1 MSKFDTCLT
10 SLNLRDAVPVDA
22 MQAAARQYQEQQGM
36 TPSAALLRAAE
47 EQLQLAQME
56 QAGIVKAVRGAWE
69 AQGGA
74 PRPAPEAIPAPE
86 PIEQQAAQEPAVAAE
101 PKLAPVEEAPA
112 PTEKTVFLEGDP
124 DYAALEQ
131 RAQVNDARV
140 DALTDD
146 AVRTMHEAMGLKGG
160 KHSVEAMREK
170 IKAQHPDD
178 VEDALADFA
187 GPKPAQAAE
196 SEREFFVQ
204 GHHVG
209 KPKQSASVTVKA
221 TSNSGAIER
230 ARSENSWFAPTQAR
244 EITPAAEATAPA
256 SPKKPA
262 KPKAPA
268 LQARTDRIGDQHK
281 ARDAANAQPEPA
293 PEDYHGFGDAMAP
306 MLRARM
312 EKALAVQMRFDGA
325 FATRKAEIERRV
337 AAGARVEPHDKD
349 GRRLHSASGGYLT
362 EKDITKSAMDY
373 AEHLISQRGDLRAS
387 MPDQQPGNSEVLRSA
402 KTGKQWTGTVFHGTA
417 GGEFDTFRPRVAR
430 SVWFAPDRQ
439 YAKKYADSRQGGNRR
454 VLAARVTLKNP
465 LVIDMKGEQD
475 LPKKGRQGAMKY
487 ANTIEDAV
495 GVAQQWGHDGV
506 IFKNRKLTDEGFSS
520 EEVAVFDPAQI
531 EMLGRDEDLRASLT
545 DMRTIEVD
553 GQRRPIRNSLG
564 ELVAPDFM
572 GQVQFWK
579 NYTGPVDEQGRP
591 VVEPTEGDARAA
603 ENPIASDIDAQ
614 VAQAVKDGITADK
627 LLALIESETSRPE
640 LRELATALRRQN
652 LKTKIAFGNP
662 QGNYVTGNA
671 EQANGAYRQSDDT
684 AFVGKEFGAAQTALH
699 ELVHA
704 ASLRALQRGGR
715 AAQQIRALHKHI
727 KDMPSFAGMYGTT
740 DPEEFISEA
749 LTSPSF
755 RQQLADTPAPGA
767 GKMSIWQK
775 IVGAVRMLLGLP
787 TTSENVLARVMEITP
802 DLFAENQ
809 ARGEVADAGGVRAA
823 AQWATEA
830 FRKWFKNSKVVNER
844 GEPLVVY
851 HGTSEDFSEFAVSWG
866 GNFGEG
872 FYFGDADTASQ
883 YGEGDGRRVMP
894 VYLSLK
900 NPATQEVIDP
910 LRDRAEMGE
919 IEYDDI
925 RSTLEKQGYDGI
937 MADGMYVAFKP
948 EQIKSATGNSGH
960 FDPASADIRASM
972 TSAIGDGIRAASLEG
987 AWKASKNRLADFRNV
1002 GLQFLG
1008 RRQLVDLY
1016 ANLFQRGERESI
1028 LKRYSDLMQQMDADK
1043 NESGAEAD
1051 SIADR
1056 WGKLKDADQ
1065 LADLM
1070 HDSTLA
1076 QIDPSKDYVVGD
1088 DRVQHGALQRR
1099 LRALSP
1105 EAQTLYTEARDA
1117 YSKHW
1122 NKVRSEIR
1130 SRIARAM
1137 PESPRRA
1144 ALLEKMDAT
1153 FYEKVKGVY
1162 FPLARFGDYV
1172 VTVTGQDG
1180 SRLSVNFAETLNE
1193 ADALRAA
1200 LLKKF
1205 PSADGYQVSKVTK
1218 KKEFNAGRDAVS
1230 RGFMQELFG
1239 VLDQYDSGGQLQDD
1253 INQLYLQ
1260 SMPDLSWAKHGI
1272 HRKGTPGFSQDARR
1286 AFAQNMFHGARY
1298 LAKLRYG
1305 DRLTDFLDEMQ
1316 DHVDAKAPDAQYD
1329 SVKAQQVVDEM
1340 VKRHESYMN
1349 PKGNQLSNTLTS
1361 VGFLFYLGLSPAS
1374 AAVNLTQTPLV
1385 TLPMLAAKY
1394 GFGKASAALL
1404 EAAKQTAGNKN
1415 DISKVLQGDE
1425 LRAFKQAVD
1434 AGVIDVSM
1442 AHDLAGIASGDDT
1455 KAHAK
1460 LRPVMK
1466 WASFMFHHGEKFNRQ
1481 ASLLA
1486 AYRLA
1491 RGAGKNHA
1499 QAYESAV
1506 DEVYASHFDYA
1517 SSNRPRVMQGNVA
1530 KVVLLFKSYAQNMV
1544 YTLTRNAALAA
1555 KGDKVALKTLSG
1567 LLLSHAMA
1575 AGVLGLPI
1583 VGTLLSAATMI
1594 GGDDD
1599 EPWDAKVALRNYIAD
1614 LIGQKPAEVLMHG
1627 LSRATPFDISGRVGL
1642 DKLILPDVQEGLE
1655 GARLAES
1662 WMTAALGPV
1671 AGIGLGAAKGAAKI
1685 AEGDYLRGL
1694 EDMLPVSVRN
1704 PIKALRLN
1712 SEGVKDRTGIPILD
1726 DTSAIEEIGQLIG
1739 FSPSRSREAMEGK
1752 SAVYRAERKL
1762 TDRRQALVEQWAQAR
1777 MAGDAE
1783 GEAEV
1788 RELVSRF
1795 NEKNPGRRISPA
1807 QVMQSVRNR
1816 NKRIREAEDGIYLPK
1831 KHADVRDL
1839 GRFATAGD

>member
-1 MSKFDTCLT
+1 MSKFDSCLT
-10 SLNLRDAVPVDA
+10 SLDLRDSVPVDA

-36 TPSAALLRAAE
+36 TPSAAFLRAAE

-56 QAGIVKAVRGAWE
+56 QAGIVKAVRAQWE

-74 PRPAPEAIPAPE
+74 PRPE
-86 PIEQQAAQEPAVAAE
+86 PVAEQAADQPAAE
-101 PKLAPVEEAPA
+101 PKPAPVEEAPA
-112 PTEKTVFLEGDP
+112 P
-124 DYAALEQ
+124 
-131 RAQVNDARV
+131 
-140 DALTDD
+140 
-146 AVRTMHEAMGLKGG
+146 
-160 KHSVEAMREK
+160 
-170 IKAQHPDD
+170 
-178 VEDALADFA
+178 
-187 GPKPAQAAE
+187 
-196 SEREFFVQ
+196 
-204 GHHVG
+204 
-209 KPKQSASVTVKA
+209 
-221 TSNSGAIER
+221 IE
-230 ARSENSWFAPTQAR
+230 
-244 EITPAAEATAPA
+244 
-256 SPKKPA
+256 
-262 KPKAPA
+262 
-268 LQARTDRIGDQHK
+268 
-281 ARDAANAQPEPA
+281 
-293 PEDYHGFGDAMAP
+293 
-306 MLRARM
+306 
-312 EKALAVQMRFDGA
+312 
-325 FATRKAEIERRV
+325 
-337 AAGARVEPHDKD
+337 
-349 GRRLHSASGGYLT
+349 
-362 EKDITKSAMDY
+362 
-373 AEHLISQRGDLRAS
+373 GDLRAS
-387 MPDQQPGNSEVLRSA
+387 MADARAPQESAIQKRVREVLYDGQDTVLGDDGSLSVSMEDMEGRLTDAEYEARTGGSWQDSMRVPLSEADTARALARVNGMTWHHGSAVTDLDALELRSNGGLFLA
-402 KTGKQWTGTVFHGTA
+402 DDVRAQHYAGA
-417 GGEFDTFRPRVAR
+417 GGRVYEVPVQIKRPFFVENSDVTADMESSGELAKLKKAGFDAIVPLDYQDIVI
-430 SVWFAPDRQ
+430 VD
-439 YAKKYADSRQGGNRR
+439 DS
-454 VLAARVTLKNP
+454 A
-465 LVIDMKGEQD
+465 LV
-475 LPKKGRQGAMKY
+475 R
-487 ANTIEDAV
+487 N
-495 GVAQQWGHDGV
+495 
-506 IFKNRKLTDEGFSS
+506 
-520 EEVAVFDPAQI
+520 
-531 EMLGRDEDLRASLT
+531 DLRASLT

-553 GQRRPIRNSLG
+553 GQRRPIRNSAG

-572 GQVQFWK
+572 GQVEFWK
-579 NYTGPVDEQGRP
+579 NYAGPVDERGRP
-591 VVEPTEGDARAA
+591 VVEPKPNAV
-603 ENPIASDIDAQ
+603 IDAGSGPIDMQ
-614 VAQAVKDGITADK
+614 IAAMVSSKTMGEDMTADEV
-627 LLALIESETSRPE
+627 LAFIESESSNE
-640 LRELATALRRQN
+640 EYRELATALRKQK
-652 LKTKIAFGNP
+652 LKTKVQYSQVSPDKQFTVEVVNP
-662 QGNYVTGNA
+662 DEINA
-671 EQANGAYRQSDDT
+671 AYEPGTDT
-684 AFVGKEFGAAQTALH
+684 AFLYKTQGAEQSLLH

-704 ASLRALQRGGR
+704 ATLRALSRGGL
-715 AAQQIRALHKHI
+715 AARKIRELHSQIRSL
-727 KDMPSFAGMYGTT
+727 PNFADFYGTSN
-740 DPEEFISEA
+740 PEEFIAEA
-749 LTSPSF
+749 MTSPKF
-755 RQQLADTPAPGA
+755 RQQLSATPAPGTV
-767 GKMSIWQK
+767 KRSIWQRF
-775 IVGAVRMLLGLP
+775 VTAVRSILGLP
-787 TTSENVLARVMEITP
+787 ASSESILDRIMSITP
-802 DLFAENQ
+802 DLMAENH
-809 ARGEVADAGGVRAA
+809 ARGSIA
-823 AQWATEA
+823 
-830 FRKWFKNSKVVNER
+830 NS
-844 GEPLVVY
+844 
-851 HGTSEDFSEFAVSWG
+851 
-866 GNFGEG
+866 
-872 FYFGDADTASQ
+872 
-883 YGEGDGRRVMP
+883 DG
-894 VYLSLK
+894 L
-900 NPATQEVIDP
+900 
-910 LRDRAEMGE
+910 
-919 IEYDDI
+919 
-925 RSTLEKQGYDGI
+925 
-937 MADGMYVAFKP
+937 
-948 EQIKSATGNSGH
+948 
-960 FDPASADIRASM
+960 RASM
-972 TSAIGDGIRAASLEG
+972 ASSIGDGIRAASLEG

-1016 ANLFQRGERESI
+1016 ANLFKSGTKEST

-1051 SIADR
+1051 GIADR

-1076 QIDPSKDYVVGD
+1076 QIDPSKDFIPGD
-1088 DRVQHGALQRR
+1088 NRTEHAALQRR
-1099 LRALSP
+1099 LKALSP

-1117 YSKHW
+1117 YAKHW

-1144 ALLEKMDAT
+1144 ALLEQMDAT

-1172 VTVTGQDG
+1172 VTVTGKNG
-1180 SRLSVNFAETLNE
+1180 ERLSVNFAETLNE

-1205 PSADGYQVSKVTK
+1205 PANGGYQVSKVTK

-1305 DRLTDFLDEMQ
+1305 DRLTDYLDEMQ
-1316 DHVDAKAPDAQYD
+1316 DHVDAKAPDADYD

-1349 PKGNQLSNTLTS
+1349 PQSSQLSNTLTS

-1374 AAVNLTQTPLV
+1374 AVVNLTQTPLV

-1404 EAAKQTAGNKN
+1404 AAAQQTAANKN

-1425 LRAFKQAVD
+1425 LKAFKQAVD

-1491 RGAGKNHA
+1491 REAGRDHA

-1506 DEVYASHFDYA
+1506 DEVYKSHFDY
-1517 SSNRPRVMQGNVA
+1517 SSGNRARVMQGPVA
-1530 KVVLLFKSYAQNMV
+1530 RVVLLFKQYSQNMI
-1544 YTLTRNAALAA
+1544 YTLTRNAVLAA

-1583 VGTLLSAATMI
+1583 VGTLLSAATML

-1614 LIGQKPAEVLMHG
+1614 LIGQKPAEMLMHG
-1627 LSRATPFDISGRVGL
+1627 LSRGTPFDISGRVGL

-1712 SEGVKDRTGIPILD
+1712 SEGVKDRSGIPILD

-1752 SAVYRAERKL
+1752 SAVYQAERKL
-1762 TDRRQALVEQWAQAR
+1762 TDRRQALVEQWAHAK
-1777 MAGDAE
+1777 MAGDKE

-1788 RELVSRF
+1788 REQVEAF
-1795 NEKNPGRRISPA
+1795 NSKNPGRRISPA